1 MPMSYN
7 YRDHSVPAWN
17 VHWDTLE
24 SNPRNDQRRSPSK
37 GSRRALPSFL
47 QKEVIR
53 LNYNIVRNENDLNNR
68 SLIIKDLLM
77 GIHHAKLFLHQ
88 LQ

>member
-1 MPMSYN
+1 MSYN

-24 SNPRNDQRRSPSK
+24 SNPCNDQRRRRSK
-37 GSRRALPSFL
+37 GSGRALPFFL

-53 LNYNIVRNENDLNNR
+53 SNYNIVRDENDLNNR
-68 SLIIKDLLM
+68 SLIIKVL
-77 GIHHAKLFLHQ
+77 
-88 LQ
+88 